1 MEEIR
6 EMTEKEQ
13 IAILIDQYTDL
24 QRIKAATD
32 KEKEVEYQIRATKA
46 KLEAM
51 GIVTEDLNIQN
62 KAERAGLPPLSTK
75 RSITDQRCDVNREIP
90 CNQSWNLSI
99 FDIVSSYNYFDVIT
113 IRSSTPDKLPVVRHS
128 IV

>member
-1 MEEIR
+1 MEVIK

-32 KEKEVEYQIRATKA
+32 IEKEVEYQIKTTKA

-51 GIVTEDLNIQN
+51 GIVTEDLNI
-62 KAERAGLPPLSTK
+62 
-75 RSITDQRCDVNREIP
+75 
-90 CNQSWNLSI
+90 
-99 FDIVSSYNYFDVIT
+99 
-113 IRSSTPDKLPVVRHS
+113 
-128 IV
+128 

>member
-24 QRIKAATD
+24 QRIKAAEDKD
-32 KEKEVEYQIRATKA
+32 KEIAYQIKTTKA

-51 GIVTEDLNIQN
+51 GIVTEDLNI
-62 KAERAGLPPLSTK
+62 
-75 RSITDQRCDVNREIP
+75 
-90 CNQSWNLSI
+90 
-99 FDIVSSYNYFDVIT
+99 
-113 IRSSTPDKLPVVRHS
+113 
-128 IV
+128 